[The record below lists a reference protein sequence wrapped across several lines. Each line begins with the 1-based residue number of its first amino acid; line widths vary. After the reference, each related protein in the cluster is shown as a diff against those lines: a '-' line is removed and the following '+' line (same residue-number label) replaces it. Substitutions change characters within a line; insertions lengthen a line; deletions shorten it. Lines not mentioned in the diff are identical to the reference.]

1 VGRAPAT
8 GRYFR
13 VVDRGIRCVRAPCF
27 SLLASVVNAD
37 KRIALSGIGLGAA
50 PIDIRKRIEAAL
62 GTKSGVLARGR
73 IFATEDGGRV
83 LRRVPRLAE
92 DARDR
97 ERRHEQQQGDADPLV
112 RPQPQPPLVVRNGE
126 ALTPPLDAGLLPGI
140 TREFVMEIATE
151 AGVACREARLTPED
165 LPEVDEAFITGTTRE
180 VTPVVA
186 VDARAHGDVGPPLCD
201 L

>member
-1 VGRAPAT
+1 MRARCYAARAVDEERHPLEQAIAAGALARAEIEPWSFEGLGELGVLVVARTFVPAGDRAAS

-83 LRRVPRLAE
+83 LRPSRFY
-92 DARDR
+92 
-97 ERRHEQQQGDADPLV
+97 
-112 RPQPQPPLVVRNGE
+112 
-126 ALTPPLDAGLLPGI
+126 LPS
-140 TREFVMEIATE
+140 ES
-151 AGVACREARLTPED
+151 
-165 LPEVDEAFITGTTRE
+165 
-180 VTPVVA
+180 
-186 VDARAHGDVGPPLCD
+186 
-201 L
+201 